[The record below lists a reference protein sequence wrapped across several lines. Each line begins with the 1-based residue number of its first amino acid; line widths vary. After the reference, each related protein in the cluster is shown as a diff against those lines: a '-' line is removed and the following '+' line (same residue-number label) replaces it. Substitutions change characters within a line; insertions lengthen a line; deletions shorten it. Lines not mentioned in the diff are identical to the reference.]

1 MDKEEITN
9 GFKERADEKTAEEEE
24 KLKQDTATLKAALA
38 TDQENEILA
47 VQNKYAKLQ
56 ELAVK
61 DSKESKDLLDQQGI
75 EEAAINKKYEDIIR
89 KETAKTQALK
99 LKGALAQANAVRGV
113 LGTLGDMAEE
123 GSKKQ
128 RDLAVVDVLLSQ
140 AIAVGNAIAGATA
153 AAAAT
158 GPAAPV
164 VTPLLIVQMVGTVLA
179 AFSGIKSIMNKAGA
193 SMPSGGGGIGGGGG
207 GGGVQTTLPLPARL
221 DSPSNLNQAYVVQSQ
236 LQGQQMSQNRLD
248 NQIIL

>member
-1 MDKEEITN
+1 M
-9 GFKERADEKTAEEEE
+9 
-24 KLKQDTATLKAALA
+24 
-38 TDQENEILA
+38 
-47 VQNKYAKLQ
+47 
-56 ELAVK
+56 
-61 DSKESKDLLDQQGI
+61 
-75 EEAAINKKYEDIIR
+75 
-89 KETAKTQALK
+89 
-99 LKGALAQANAVRGV
+99 
-113 LGTLGDMAEE
+113 
-123 GSKKQ
+123 
-128 RDLAVVDVLLSQ
+128 LSQ